1 MKLKRIVLLVV
12 VLVLVTTGVLYWRLT
27 ASPPAVLED
36 PSEPRPTPEV
46 TKTGAEV
53 GKVESPEE
61 RTRRMVLGVW
71 QDEYKGKR
79 TMTLKDDGTGTMVV
93 ELTGWEATLYA
104 SRLRFDMKWSLKGK
118 QLTKTTTG
126 GEPKEK
132 VNIVLN
138 LFGNTAEETIEEL
151 TENRL
156 LVIDKDKKKFDWRR
170 PKTDEN
176 GPK

>member
-1 MKLKRIVLLVV
+1 
-12 VLVLVTTGVLYWRLT
+12 
-27 ASPPAVLED
+27 
-36 PSEPRPTPEV
+36 
-46 TKTGAEV
+46 
-53 GKVESPEE
+53 
-61 RTRRMVLGVW
+61 MVLGVW